1 MGILRPG
8 LWIFLGAGII
18 CAGLNPPAVAA
29 PKGANLYMGNYG
41 YLLEYPSG
49 FTALPSFADPEKTM
63 ETVLF
68 FPSGTPKNKLQE
80 SFYGKLGIMRVEVAP
95 IIART
100 PQGAFRAGLKELRV
114 IIPRT
119 ITEGGEKC
127 AVADFPSRFPGAKF
141 TISGGSTPLVQ
152 VVLEGAKVTYIF
164 TAAKDNEALR
174 KLIRSLKEIAP
185 TDKPGQ

>member
-1 MGILRPG
+1 MGIRRPG
-8 LWIFLGAGII
+8 LGILLGAGVLLAMI
-18 CAGLNPPAVAA
+18 AA
-29 PKGANLYMGNYG
+29 PAAAASKGRNLYMGNFG

-49 FTALPSFADPEKTM
+49 YDVRPSFADPEKTM

-68 FPSGTPKNKLQE
+68 FPKGTPPEKLRE

-100 PQGAFRAGLKELRV
+100 PQGVFRAGLEELRV
-114 IIPRT
+114 VIPKAIR
-119 ITEGGEKC
+119 EGGEKC
-127 AVADFPSRFPGAKF
+127 AVSDFSAPFPGAKF
-141 TISGGSTPLVQ
+141 TITGGAAPLVQ

-164 TAAKDNEALR
+164 TAAKDNAAFR
-174 KLIRSLKEIAP
+174 KLIKSLNEVAP